1 MLRQM
6 FWTPDLNKIET
17 RLKLEEFCITG
28 KRLHIPKMDVSE
40 YYKKIVKRKKN
51 ASQQHKI

>member
-51 ASQQHKI
+51 AS